1 MELVVP
7 HELPQPPS
15 DLDVPEPRIFQHFL
29 KHFRGM
35 KAHPVSDDEP
45 MQDVPEY
52 RDLRPLLGEIGRAP
66 VRTPATN
73 AHLVCRLLLEKKNY
87 NLLHSNINITL
98 LTTSTHFSS
107 TINYSTL

>member
-52 RDLRPLLGEIGRAP
+52 RDPRPLLGALEQEKLAARRQEPENPFQCAPGTSEIMERAGADHGL
-66 VRTPATN
+66 R
-73 AHLVCRLLLEKKNY
+73 
-87 NLLHSNINITL
+87 
-98 LTTSTHFSS
+98 
-107 TINYSTL
+107 

>member
-29 KHFRGM
+29 KHFRGI
-35 KAHPVSDDEP
+35 KARPVSDAEP

-52 RDLRPLLGEIGRAP
+52 RDPRPLLGAPEQKKPAARRQAPENPFQSTPGTGEIMEDAAPDTGQNERA
-66 VRTPATN
+66 
-73 AHLVCRLLLEKKNY
+73 
-87 NLLHSNINITL
+87 
-98 LTTSTHFSS
+98 
-107 TINYSTL
+107 